1 MRISD
6 WSSDVCSSDLRRVAC
21 DPRPAHAVV
30 CKAVGLADRGLCAVA
45 DRPHSR
51 FRAAAGADR
60 RFDHSSR
67 WYMGV
72 REAGARRTVCRAS
85 EDGGNR
91 IAAADQPGRC
101 GVDRRHLGGRA
112 WAGGLLCV
120 ELALLVAAPV
130 GGDWMNESVV
140 RHDWDK
146 AEVLAMFARPFADLM
161 FDAQTVHRQHF
172 DANAVQK
179 AQLLSIKTGGC
190 AENCGYC
197 SQSASFKTGLK
208 AEKLMAVDAVI
219 EAAREARAGDRKSTR
234 LN

>member
-1 MRISD
+1 
-6 WSSDVCSSDLRRVAC
+6 
-21 DPRPAHAVV
+21 
-30 CKAVGLADRGLCAVA
+30 
-45 DRPHSR
+45 
-51 FRAAAGADR
+51 
-60 RFDHSSR
+60 
-67 WYMGV
+67 MGV

-146 AEVLAMFARPFADLM
+146 AEVLAMFAR
-161 FDAQTVHRQHF
+161 
-172 DANAVQK
+172 
-179 AQLLSIKTGGC
+179 
-190 AENCGYC
+190 
-197 SQSASFKTGLK
+197 
-208 AEKLMAVDAVI
+208 
-219 EAAREARAGDRKSTR
+219 DRKSTR
-234 LN
+234 LNSSH